1 MIDFVTLT
9 HHHLMFEL
17 LQCSLPVTTLSYQ
30 INLTKLFI
38 LFNSTLDIS
47 GYIAS
52 VSPPKLSSHNNRY
65 FDVQLQTED
74 LSLIKIRVMENNATK
89 RGLFMEKFEGKSSLK
104 LTNLSDS
111 NGNMSFF
118 NGNAGS
124 TMLNV
129 ERLPS
134 HYEPPVPLLVTD
146 ILNTPVQGSFATE
159 GKLV

>member
-1 MIDFVTLT
+1 
-9 HHHLMFEL
+9 MFEL

-38 LFNSTLDIS
+38 LFNSTLDIT

-89 RGLFMEKFEGKSSLK
+89 RGLFMEKFEGKSPLK
-104 LTNLSDS
+104 LTNLSAS
-111 NGNMSFF
+111 NTGCPSQTQGTFHV
-118 NGNAGS
+118 GS
-124 TMLNV
+124 TIN
-129 ERLPS
+129 
-134 HYEPPVPLLVTD
+134 
-146 ILNTPVQGSFATE
+146 F
-159 GKLV
+159 